1 MRRVTVTL
9 GVVAGAMAPAA
20 GAATLEAPRGVG
32 IGDSFAVVGRGLER
46 ADGYVLTL
54 GAPRLRGSPSTCGA
68 RIGGRRDATGART
81 VFSGRVPR
89 YLPCHLPDG
98 TRVGRQRVTPG
109 GGYSLTVCVPTNP
122 VLCDGD
128 TFAARR
134 VRILRAGRACRRV
147 VFEERSENLASRIR
161 AGRVSC
167 RRARAVASRSSREA
181 ARCFGRG
188 GCSYRA
194 EGFRCRGTA
203 DEAELPTLVFRCTRR
218 RARVTF
224 VKT

>member
-1 MRRVTVTL
+1 
-9 GVVAGAMAPAA
+9 MAPASA
-20 GAATLEAPRGVG
+20 DGAALEAARSVA
-32 IGDSFAVVGRGLER
+32 IDDSFAVVGRGLER
-46 ADGYVLTL
+46 AEGYVLTL
-54 GAPRLRGSPSTCGA
+54 GAPPLRGSPSTCGA
-68 RIGGRRDATGART
+68 RIGDPRDVTGSRT

-98 TRVGRQRVTPG
+98 TRVGRRRVTPAR
-109 GGYSLTVCVPTNP
+109 GYNLTVCVPTNP
-122 VLCDGD
+122 ALCEGD

-147 VFEERSENLASRIR
+147 VFGEFSEHFASRIR

-181 ARCFGRG
+181 ARCFARG
-188 GCSYRA
+188 ACSYLA
-194 EGFRCRGTA
+194 EGFPCRGTA